1 MRVPIRQSS
10 GFTLLETI
18 LAITLLALMMAMIY
32 AALTVGLRAWDAG
45 DKRVTAASNWR
56 MVEYFLRREMGQI
69 FPTRWR
75 GVVTPY
81 VAFEG
86 EATRLRY
93 VTTLNLDA
101 AIQNG
106 AAAGLQWAELTL
118 DGERLMLNRQA
129 FDNQAQNFEG
139 LLSAGSTLATSATS
153 GATNTTAIAPVKLMD
168 NITSLAIDYFGADN
182 DNTDPT
188 WRTEWRDL
196 ARLPKL
202 VRLQIETTR
211 GRDVPPMVV
220 SLKVGEE
227 AGCLVNNFTRQCGSR
242 PR

>member
-1 MRVPIRQSS
+1 MNRRKRQSS

-75 GVVTPY
+75 GVTNPY

-101 AIQNG
+101 ALQNG

-118 DGERLMLNRQA
+118 DGDKLMLNRQA

-139 LLSAGSTLATSATS
+139 LLSINSASTQS
-153 GATNTTAIAPVKLMD
+153 NAIAPVKLMD
-168 NITSLAIDYFGADN
+168 NITSLSIDYFGADN
-182 DNTDPT
+182 DNTEPT
-188 WRTEWRDL
+188 WRNEWRDA

-202 VRLQIETTR
+202 LRLQVETTR
-211 GRDVPPMVV
+211 GRDVPAMVV
-220 SLKVGEE
+220 NLKVGEE
-227 AGCLVNNFTRQCGSR
+227 AGCLATNFTRQCGSR

>member
-1 MRVPIRQSS
+1 MSMKKQSS

-32 AALTVGLRAWDAG
+32 AALNVGLRAWDAG

-56 MVEYFLRREMGQI
+56 MVEHFLRREMGQI

-75 GVVTPY
+75 GVPTPY

-101 AIQNG
+101 ALQNG

-118 DGERLMLNRQA
+118 DGEKLMLNRQA

-139 LLSAGSTLATSATS
+139 LLSASSSASSTSPQ
-153 GATNTTAIAPVKLMD
+153 TTAIAPVKLMD
-168 NITSLAIDYFGADN
+168 NITSLTIDYFGAD
-182 DNTDPT
+182 TDTAEPT
-188 WRTEWRDL
+188 WRPEWRDM

-202 VRLQIETTR
+202 LRFKIETTR
-211 GRDVPPMVV
+211 GRDVPEMVIN
-220 SLKVGEE
+220 LRVGEE
-227 AGCLVNNFTRQCGSR
+227 AGCLATNFTRQCGAR

>member
-1 MRVPIRQSS
+1 MRLKIRQSA

-56 MVEYFLRREMGQI
+56 TVEHFLRREMGQI

-75 GVVTPY
+75 GVATPY

-101 AIQNG
+101 ALQNG
-106 AAAGLQWAELTL
+106 ATAGLQWAELTL
-118 DGERLMLNRQA
+118 DGDKLMLNRQA

-139 LLSAGSTLATSATS
+139 LLSASSTTPSQQTST
-153 GATNTTAIAPVKLMD
+153 IAPVKLMD
-168 NITSLAIDYFGADN
+168 NITSLSIEYFGTDN
-182 DNTDPT
+182 DNTEPT
-188 WRTEWRDL
+188 WRTEWRDM

-202 VRLQIETTR
+202 LRLQIETTR
-211 GRDVPPMVV
+211 GRDVPTMVIN
-220 SLKVGEE
+220 LKVGEE
-227 AGCLVNNFTRQCGSR
+227 AGCLATNFTRQCGAR